1 MPGNDATKAPKGCL
15 VAVVGP
21 SGAGKDTVLAAAA
34 ERASGA
40 YGVLFVRRVITRS
53 EGPGEDNEAMTPEA
67 FCAAQAAGR
76 FCLSWSAHD
85 LSYALPASA
94 LAHTLAGGVAVANMS
109 RRALAPAATIF
120 PCLAV
125 IEITAPGEVLR
136 ARLLARGR
144 ETERQVDAR
153 LARAVPLDVPGLAR
167 LHVRIDNSGPLA
179 DSVDRFVD
187 ALALLRQPETI

>member
-1 MPGNDATKAPKGCL
+1 MREPEGCL

-21 SGAGKDTVLAAAA
+21 SGAGKDTVLAAVA
-34 ERASGA
+34 EREAGNPDMM
-40 YGVLFVRRVITRS
+40 FVRRIITRAQ
-53 EGPGEDNEAMTPEA
+53 GAGEDNEAMTPEA
-67 FCAAQAAGR
+67 FRAAEATGR
-76 FCLSWSAHD
+76 FSLSWNAHE

-94 LAHTLAGGVAVANMS
+94 LAHTRAGGIAVANLS
-109 RRALAPAATIF
+109 RRALAPASKIF

-144 ETERQVDAR
+144 ETEEQVDAR
-153 LARAVPLDVPGLAR
+153 LARAVPLDVPASAR

-179 DSVDRFVD
+179 GSIGRFVE
-187 ALALLRQPETI
+187 ALARLRQPATA